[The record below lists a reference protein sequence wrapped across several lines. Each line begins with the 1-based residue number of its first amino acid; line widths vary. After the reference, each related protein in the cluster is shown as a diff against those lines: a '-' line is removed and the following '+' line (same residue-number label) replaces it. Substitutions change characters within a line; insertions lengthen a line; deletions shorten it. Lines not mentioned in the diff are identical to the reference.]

1 MIKSAVWNNTVV
13 EVRRWKT
20 SKRFWFYRKHLW
32 FLRGELRASR
42 SLQAA
47 RGTSRFALVASRAGN
62 FALRARCKLRIA
74 RNRSVLI
81 SSWRGCLQKT
91 CIRGISIKIAW
102 LRYASFCKLDYWT
115 CVRPLETWSEA
126 PRREKRTS
134 LKTFRKLIRSPR
146 KRIRRISSLQNE
158 PKGSIFL
165 QNFL

>member
-32 FLRGELRASR
+32 FLRGELRARCKSR
-42 SLQAA
+42 
-47 RGTSRFALVASRAGN
+47 GE
-62 FALRARCKLRIA
+62 LRARCKLRIA

-126 PRREKRTS
+126 PRREKCTP